1 MVRQQSCGAAAMGS
15 LDLSRI
21 QAPFETDRLFVRP
34 DWIDYNGHMNVAYYI
49 KAFDQAFD
57 ELYLV
62 MGLDGETIR
71 RTGISTFT
79 AEMHITYQREVK
91 EADRLRITTQLI
103 EFDAKRM
110 HFIQC
115 MYHAERGFLAATDE
129 WLIMCVDLNRRKV
142 IAFPEPLHGFLAAT
156 KRAHASLPL
165 PPEAGRRISL
175 ASGRPR

>member
-1 MVRQQSCGAAAMGS
+1 MDD
-15 LDLSRI
+15 LDLTRI
-21 QAPFETDRLFVRP
+21 RAPFETDRVFVRP

-62 MGLDGETIR
+62 MGIDGEAVR

-91 EADRLRITTQLI
+91 QGEQLRITTQLI
-103 EFDAKRM
+103 DFDAKRM

-115 MYHAERGFLAATDE
+115 MYHAEQGFLAATDE
-129 WLIMCVDLNRRKV
+129 WLIMCVDLNHRKV
-142 IAFPEPLHGFLAAT
+142 IAFPEPLRGFLAAC
-156 KRAHASLPL
+156 KRAHAGVAL
-165 PPEAGRRISL
+165 PPEVGRRISL